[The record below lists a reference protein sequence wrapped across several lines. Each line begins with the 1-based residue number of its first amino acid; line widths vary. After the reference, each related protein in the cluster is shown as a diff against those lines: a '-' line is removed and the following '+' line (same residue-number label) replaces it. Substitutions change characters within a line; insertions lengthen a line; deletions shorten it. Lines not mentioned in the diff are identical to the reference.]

1 MTWFDLATGDL
12 LRRGV
17 VGHVLPGT
25 EPLTGVTAADITRL
39 AGAALAI
46 RFDKFSDGRGFTAAR
61 HVREVLGFDG
71 PLVAQGHIIP
81 DPRGEAMAPVTG
93 PGAAGHAACPRIA
106 ARPVQ
111 DPEPPTLN
119 FSSKIEVRVSG
130 RHSEMVRRSAL
141 CPLCVLSAS
150 SPHHLRFL
158 SASTIVLTYCPCVKS
173 RLSTRRVFFP
183 RRVILPTS
191 RCHD

>member
-39 AGAALAI
+39 AGAPLAI

-81 DPRGEAMAPVTG
+81 DQADYLRRCGFTHAEINLRAAKQWRRSLALAPPAMQRVLGSPR
-93 PGAAGHAACPRIA
+93 
-106 ARPVQ
+106 AR
-111 DPEPPTLN
+111 
-119 FSSKIEVRVSG
+119 SKIPN
-130 RHSEMVRRSAL
+130 RR
-141 CPLCVLSAS
+141 P
-150 SPHHLRFL
+150 
-158 SASTIVLTYCPCVKS
+158 
-173 RLSTRRVFFP
+173 
-183 RRVILPTS
+183 
-191 RCHD
+191 

>member
-25 EPLTGVTAADITRL
+25 ESLTGVTAADITRL

-81 DPRGEAMAPVTG
+81 DQADYLRRCGFTHAEINLRAAKQWRRSLALAPPALQRVLGSPR
-93 PGAAGHAACPRIA
+93 
-106 ARPVQ
+106 AR
-111 DPEPPTLN
+111 
-119 FSSKIEVRVSG
+119 SKIPN
-130 RHSEMVRRSAL
+130 RR
-141 CPLCVLSAS
+141 P
-150 SPHHLRFL
+150 
-158 SASTIVLTYCPCVKS
+158 
-173 RLSTRRVFFP
+173 
-183 RRVILPTS
+183 
-191 RCHD
+191 

>member
-81 DPRGEAMAPVTG
+81 DQADYLRRCGFTHAEINLRAAKQWRRSLALAPPALQRVLGSPR
-93 PGAAGHAACPRIA
+93 
-106 ARPVQ
+106 AR
-111 DPEPPTLN
+111 
-119 FSSKIEVRVSG
+119 SKIPN
-130 RHSEMVRRSAL
+130 RR
-141 CPLCVLSAS
+141 P
-150 SPHHLRFL
+150 
-158 SASTIVLTYCPCVKS
+158 
-173 RLSTRRVFFP
+173 
-183 RRVILPTS
+183 
-191 RCHD
+191 

>member
-25 EPLTGVTAADITRL
+25 ESLTGVTAADITRL

-81 DPRGEAMAPVTG
+81 DQADYLRRCGFTHAEINLRAAKQWRRSLALAPPAMQRVLGSPR
-93 PGAAGHAACPRIA
+93 
-106 ARPVQ
+106 AR
-111 DPEPPTLN
+111 
-119 FSSKIEVRVSG
+119 SKIPN
-130 RHSEMVRRSAL
+130 RR
-141 CPLCVLSAS
+141 P
-150 SPHHLRFL
+150 
-158 SASTIVLTYCPCVKS
+158 
-173 RLSTRRVFFP
+173 
-183 RRVILPTS
+183 
-191 RCHD
+191 

>member
-39 AGAALAI
+39 AGAPLAI

-81 DPRGEAMAPVTG
+81 DQADYLRRCGFTHAEINLRAAKQWRRSLALAPPALQRVLGSPR
-93 PGAAGHAACPRIA
+93 
-106 ARPVQ
+106 AR
-111 DPEPPTLN
+111 
-119 FSSKIEVRVSG
+119 SKIPN
-130 RHSEMVRRSAL
+130 RR
-141 CPLCVLSAS
+141 P
-150 SPHHLRFL
+150 
-158 SASTIVLTYCPCVKS
+158 
-173 RLSTRRVFFP
+173 
-183 RRVILPTS
+183 
-191 RCHD
+191 

>member
-39 AGAALAI
+39 AGAPLAI

-81 DPRGEAMAPVTG
+81 DQADYLRRCGFTHAEINLRAVKQWRRSLALAPPAMQRVLGSPR
-93 PGAAGHAACPRIA
+93 
-106 ARPVQ
+106 AR
-111 DPEPPTLN
+111 
-119 FSSKIEVRVSG
+119 SKIPN
-130 RHSEMVRRSAL
+130 RR
-141 CPLCVLSAS
+141 P
-150 SPHHLRFL
+150 
-158 SASTIVLTYCPCVKS
+158 
-173 RLSTRRVFFP
+173 
-183 RRVILPTS
+183 
-191 RCHD
+191 